1 MTNVLLIVTLIIM
14 AAAVFFTIKIGG
26 SLSSKEGN
34 STYSV
39 NPGRKLGRLL
49 SLYIVVIVAVLVIF
63 IVMMRN

>member
-14 AAAVFFTIKIGG
+14 VAAVIWTIKIGG
-26 SLSSKEGN
+26 SLSSKEGS

-49 SLYIVVIVAVLVIF
+49 SYYIVVILAVLVIF
-63 IVMMRN
+63 ILIMRG